1 MALCDN
7 RLSVTWDSDT
17 LSWYLSNFGEEGEP
31 DIMSP
36 KKSLERM
43 RFGGEKYDVAGASHC
58 YFVRLGGY

>member
-1 MALCDN
+1 MNDYVTQVNTYMALCDN

-17 LSWYLSNFGEEGEP
+17 LSWYHNDFEEEKEP

-43 RFGGEKYDVAGASHC
+43 RFGGEK
-58 YFVRLGGY
+58 

>member
-43 RFGGEKYDVAGASHC
+43 RFGGEK
-58 YFVRLGGY
+58 